1 MEDELKKMSAL
12 QRVEYDFEILYKQQT
27 GMQKITKQQDVCLV
41 RMHSKFTEK
50 PYSATSLICM
60 SVTNP
65 FRKFM
70 INHVL
75 NPKFDLAILSLIML
89 NCVLLATDDYTS
101 GSWKNTMDEILVFA
115 FTGECV
121 CKVIS
126 MGFIFGKNTYLTDAW
141 NILDFF
147 VVSTGLLGMVMG
159 GGNVSVLRTIRI
171 LRPLRT
177 INSIPEMKVL
187 TLSILASI
195 PMLVDIFV
203 LIIMFILI
211 FALVGGQIYGG
222 NFSTVCFNI
231 DGSTQYNVCFS
242 NPTCPQ
248 YELNCGNTGC
258 DIDQYCWDSRV
269 NPMQGLVNFDNI
281 PMSFLT
287 IYTDMTMSG
296 WSDIMKLGRNATG
309 GKFLNDIFFIMQI
322 IVGSFFLMQ
331 LTVAAIYVKFT
342 ESSKN
347 QKKTIKLIE
356 GRKPR
361 IDFTPIKPDVPK
373 ESWEMKKFRFRN
385 YFFELI
391 NTNWFNLLT
400 MAAII
405 VNTFSMGSQYYGM
418 SEVQVDISDKLNIGL
433 NGIFLFEM
441 IMKLLGLGW
450 KGYAHEIMNIF
461 DAFIVMTGWIEITIS
476 SLGSHI
482 PGLLILR
489 AFRMLRVF
497 KLARKWKTLRVMLLK
512 LIKSMKSISYLGL
525 LMLIIMF
532 IYTLLGKQLFKDAM
546 DDGTGNNPR
555 SNFDNLFWAFV
566 TVFTLITAQNWN
578 TIMYN
583 SVGVTNV
590 LYAFFYV
597 SFMIIGTSILLNL
610 FLAILIDQFENDDGG
625 SDDETFDDIPEPLGN
640 L

>member
-1 MEDELKKMSAL
+1 MEDELKKLSAL
-12 QRVEYDFEILYKQQT
+12 QRVEYDFEVLYKQQVE
-27 GMQKITKQQDVCLV
+27 MQKITKQQDVCLV
-41 RMHSKFTEK
+41 RMHSKFIEK
-50 PYSATSLICM
+50 PYSATSLFCM
-60 SVTNP
+60 TVTNP

-70 INHVL
+70 ITRVL
-75 NPKFDLAILSLIML
+75 NPKFDLIILSLIML
-89 NCVLLATDDYTS
+89 NCILLATDDYTT
-101 GSWKNTMDEILVFA
+101 GSWKNTIDEALVFA

-121 CKVIS
+121 CKVLA
-126 MGFIFGKNTYLTDAW
+126 MGFAFGKNTYLTDAW

-203 LIIMFILI
+203 LILMFILI

-231 DGSTQYNVCFS
+231 DGSTQYNVCF
-242 NPTCPQ
+242 NDPTCPQ
-248 YELNCGNTGC
+248 FELNCGNSGC

-269 NPMQGLVNFDNI
+269 NPMQGMVTFDTI

-296 WSDIMKLGRNATG
+296 WSDIMKLGRQATG
-309 GKFLNDIFFIMQI
+309 EMFLSDIYFMMQI
-322 IVGSFFLMQ
+322 LVGSFFLMQ

-342 ESSKN
+342 ESAKN

-373 ESWEMKKFRFRN
+373 ESWEMKKFKFRN

-391 NTNWFNLLT
+391 NTNWFNMLT

-405 VNTFSMGSQYYGM
+405 VNTVSMGSQYYGM
-418 SEVQVDISDKLNIGL
+418 SAVHVEINDKLNIAL

-450 KGYAHEIMNIF
+450 RGYAHEIMNIF
-461 DAFIVMTGWIEITIS
+461 DGFIVMTGWIEIAIS
-476 SLGSHI
+476 SLGSNI
-482 PGLLILR
+482 PGLLVLR
-489 AFRMLRVF
+489 AFRMLRIF
-497 KLARKWKTLRVMLLK
+497 KLARKWKTLREMLLK
-512 LIKSMKSISYLGL
+512 LINSMKSISYLGL

-532 IYTLLGKQLFKDAM
+532 IYTLLGKQLFKGIM
-546 DDGTGNNPR
+546 NDGNGNNPR

-566 TVFTLITAQNWN
+566 TVFTLITTQNWN

-590 LYAFFYV
+590 LYAFYYV
-597 SFMIIGTSILLNL
+597 SFMVIGTSILLNL
-610 FLAILIDQFENDDGG
+610 FLAILIDQFENTDLN
-625 SDDETFDDIPEPLGN
+625 SDDEQFDDVPEPLGN

>member
-1 MEDELKKMSAL
+1 MEDELKKLSAL
-12 QRVEYDFEILYKQQT
+12 QRVEYDFEVLYKQQVE
-27 GMQKITKQQDVCLV
+27 MQKITKQQDVCLV
-41 RMHSKFTEK
+41 RMHSKFIEK
-50 PYSATSLICM
+50 PYSATSLFCM
-60 SVTNP
+60 TVTNP

-70 INHVL
+70 ITRVL
-75 NPKFDLAILSLIML
+75 NPKFDLIILSLIML
-89 NCVLLATDDYTS
+89 NCILLATDDYTT
-101 GSWKNTMDEILVFA
+101 GSWKNTIDEALVFA

-121 CKVIS
+121 CKVLA
-126 MGFIFGKNTYLTDAW
+126 MGFAFGKNTYLTDAW

-203 LIIMFILI
+203 LILMFILI

-231 DGSTQYNVCFS
+231 DGSTQYNVCF
-242 NPTCPQ
+242 NDPTCPQ
-248 YELNCGNTGC
+248 FELNCGNSGC

-269 NPMQGLVNFDNI
+269 NPMQGMVTFDTI

-296 WSDIMKLGRNATG
+296 WSDIMKLGRQATG
-309 GKFLNDIFFIMQI
+309 EKFLSDIYFMMQI
-322 IVGSFFLMQ
+322 LVGSFFLMQ

-342 ESSKN
+342 ESAKN

-373 ESWEMKKFRFRN
+373 ESWEMKKFKFRN

-405 VNTFSMGSQYYGM
+405 VNTVSMGSQYYGM
-418 SEVQVDISDKLNIGL
+418 SVVHVEINDKLNIAL

-450 KGYAHEIMNIF
+450 RGYAHEIMNIF
-461 DAFIVMTGWIEITIS
+461 DGFIVMTGWIEIAIS
-476 SLGSHI
+476 SLGSNI
-482 PGLLILR
+482 PGLLVLR
-489 AFRMLRVF
+489 AFRMLRIF
-497 KLARKWKTLRVMLLK
+497 KLARKWKTLREMLLK
-512 LIKSMKSISYLGL
+512 LINSMKSISYLGL

-532 IYTLLGKQLFKDAM
+532 IYTLLGKQLFKGIM
-546 DDGTGNNPR
+546 NDGNGNNPR

-566 TVFTLITAQNWN
+566 TVFTLITTQNWN

-590 LYAFFYV
+590 LYAFYYV
-597 SFMIIGTSILLNL
+597 SFMVIGTSILLNL
-610 FLAILIDQFENDDGG
+610 FLAILIDQFENTDLN
-625 SDDETFDDIPEPLGN
+625 SDDEQFDDVPEPLGN